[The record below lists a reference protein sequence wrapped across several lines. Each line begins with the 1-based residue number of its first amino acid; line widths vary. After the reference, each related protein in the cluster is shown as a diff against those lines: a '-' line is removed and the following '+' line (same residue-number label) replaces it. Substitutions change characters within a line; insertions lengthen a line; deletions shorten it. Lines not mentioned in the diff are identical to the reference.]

1 MDINLIES
9 LANIVKKTGLTG
21 MEITEGT
28 TKIRLEKNA
37 VQTVI
42 TKEIEA
48 PTPKTKQ
55 TVAEPE
61 TETEIIPEGVVDFN
75 KLTEVRSPF
84 VGVFYSAPGEGAE
97 PYVKVGDKVKKGD
110 VLCIV
115 ESMKLM
121 NEITAETEG
130 EIVDICVQNGQV
142 VEFSQILFKIF

>member
-9 LANIVKKTGLTG
+9 LANIVKKAGLTG

-28 TKIRLEKNA
+28 TKIRLEKN
-37 VQTVI
+37 VNQTVV
-42 TKEIEA
+42 TKEIEV
-48 PTPKTKQ
+48 PTPQNTG
-55 TVAEPE
+55 TVTEPE
-61 TETEIIPEGVVDFN
+61 PIIPDGVVDFN
-75 KLTEVRSPF
+75 KLTEIRSPF

-121 NEITAETEG
+121 NEITVETDG